1 MGKRENFAAVIRTR
15 RQWVARTLGLPA
27 ALALLFLQGFV
38 AAGADANPRRSCL
51 SNVHGSQST
60 DGLNQDLRESLRAWE
75 RGNQVKAF
83 RCAER
88 VLRSQSLREHRTAAY
103 GVLCG
108 LHREI
113 GETEVALRHCNRA
126 IARDGGRNWLHLA
139 NRGHTYL
146 LMGRSQEAIV
156 DFDAAII
163 LLGPRA
169 DGPWRDAS
177 SAREALERLRAHR
190 PSARQMDRAGENVA
204 LRSGTA
210 LPGGRH
216 ARQSPW

>member
-1 MGKRENFAAVIRTR
+1 MGYRKDFTAVTR
-15 RQWVARTLGLPA
+15 ARSRGRRRCVARTLGLATP
-27 ALALLFLQGFV
+27 LALLLVQGFV

-169 DGPWRDAS
+169 DGPWRVS
-177 SAREALERLRAHR
+177 
-190 PSARQMDRAGENVA
+190 M
-204 LRSGTA
+204 
-210 LPGGRH
+210 GGRGISIPCP
-216 ARQSPW
+216 AITVIICPFGAPFPVSPFLPSGSCSAPA